1 METGHFYYIKDNYY
15 ADFQDPYL
23 MKNKEKVNGTAHD
36 RPCFYA
42 FQDKSTQLYWMIPI
56 SSQVTKYQKVYNSK
70 IQRYQKCDTIV
81 FGEVLGYQKAFL
93 IQNMCPITQEYIKNE
108 YYIGN
113 SSIPVKINGALEKDI
128 KEKASKVLALQRKGA
143 KIIFADV
150 LSIEEKLIKLQQIKN
165 N

>member
-70 IQRYQKCDTIV
+70 IQR
-81 FGEVLGYQKAFL
+81 
-93 IQNMCPITQEYIKNE
+93 
-108 YYIGN
+108 
-113 SSIPVKINGALEKDI
+113 
-128 KEKASKVLALQRKGA
+128 
-143 KIIFADV
+143 
-150 LSIEEKLIKLQQIKN
+150 
-165 N
+165 

>member
-1 METGHFYYIKDNYY
+1 
-15 ADFQDPYL
+15 
-23 MKNKEKVNGTAHD
+23 
-36 RPCFYA
+36 
-42 FQDKSTQLYWMIPI
+42 
-56 SSQVTKYQKVYNSK
+56 
-70 IQRYQKCDTIV
+70 
-81 FGEVLGYQKAFL
+81 
-93 IQNMCPITQEYIKNE
+93 MCPITQEYIKNE